1 MRKGIILSGGTG
13 SRLFPCTTAVSKQL
27 LPVFDKPMIFY
38 SLSVLMMAKIKE
50 ILIITNEENIYS
62 YKKLFNNGDN
72 LGIKIFYEKQDKP
85 SGIAEALLIGKKFL
99 NNSPCALIL
108 GDNIFYG
115 NHFEKLL
122 TKANKNKKNTIF
134 AYRVKNPENYG
145 VVKLNKNNQPIKIIE
160 KPKKNISDL
169 AVTGLYFYDEKS
181 SSYASKIKPSKRG
194 ELEITDLNNIYLKKK
209 KLDVQ
214 LLPEGFTWFDA
225 GTYDGLL
232 EASMYVNSIQKRQ
245 NKMIACLEE
254 IALNHKWINKIQL
267 KKRIYQFKKSGY
279 ANYLH
284 KLLKLKFPY
293 K

>member
-13 SRLFPCTTAVSKQL
+13 SRLFPCTTSVSKQL

-62 YKKLFNNGDN
+62 YKKLFNNGNN
-72 LGIKIFYEKQDKP
+72 LGIKIFYEKQNKP

-99 NNSPCALIL
+99 NSSPCALIL

-115 NHFEKLL
+115 NNFKKLL
-122 TKANKNKKNTIF
+122 IKANKNKKNTIF
-134 AYRVKNPENYG
+134 AYQVKNPENYG
-145 VVKLNKNNQPIKIIE
+145 VVKLNKNNQPVKIIE

-169 AVTGLYFYDEKS
+169 AITGLYFYDEKS
-181 SSYASKIKPSKRG
+181 SLFASKIKPSKRG
-194 ELEITDLNNIYLKKK
+194 ELEITDLNNMYLKKK

-214 LLPEGFTWFDA
+214 ILPEGFTWFDA
-225 GTYDGLL
+225 GTYEGLL

-245 NKMIACLEE
+245 NKMVACPEE
-254 IALNHKWINKIQL
+254 IALNNKWIDNIKL
-267 KKRIYQFKKSGY
+267 KKRISQFKNSGY
-279 ANYLH
+279 ANYLGD
-284 KLLKLKFPY
+284 LLKLQSS
-293 K
+293 